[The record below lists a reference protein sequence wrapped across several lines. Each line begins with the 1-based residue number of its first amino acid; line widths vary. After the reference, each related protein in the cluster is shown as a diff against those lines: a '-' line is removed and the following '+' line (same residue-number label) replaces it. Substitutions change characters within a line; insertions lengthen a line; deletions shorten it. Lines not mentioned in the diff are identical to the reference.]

1 MRRPKQMTKLV
12 TAGAVLVLAIVFG
25 FIFWNQFSS
34 NQQQLAGGNSPY
46 SKNDTQQNSIPKN
59 DNLDLIDT
67 DLNSSNINS
76 IDSDSGQMDAQ
87 LKSF

>member
-1 MRRPKQMTKLV
+1 MTKLV

-46 SKNDTQQNSIPKN
+46 SQNDTQQNSIPKN

>member
-1 MRRPKQMTKLV
+1 MTKIA

-25 FIFWNQFSS
+25 FIFWSQFTS
-34 NQQQLAGGNSPY
+34 NQQQLSGGNPSY
-46 SKNDTQQNSIPKN
+46 TQNNNSQNNANVSTIPKN

-67 DLNSSNINS
+67 DLNSVDVNS
-76 IDSDSGQMDAQ
+76 IDSDSGKIDAQ